1 MKSLQYILY
10 GIIIGHWLTN
20 VKKRIA
26 PGKTPGRYVVVGMH
40 SNKEEY
46 ILVGQSGDREKA
58 LNATNFFEENSM
70 FYIALCYDLLDP
82 DDRAEFEAKVL
93 CPFIEPEDQ
102 VIAQEARRML

>member
-1 MKSLQYILY
+1 MKDR
-10 GIIIGHWLTN
+10 LT
-20 VKKRIA
+20 
-26 PGKTPGRYVVVGMH
+26 PGKIQGRYVVVGMH

-82 DDRAEFEAKVL
+82 DDRAEFETKVL

-102 VIAQEARRML
+102 VIAQEARRLCGS